1 MWKKAQNLQTVE
13 VQKAKISN
21 EVVDKQFII
30 DFKSFFC
37 FFLAFIEKDLFNP
50 VN

>member
-30 DFKSFFC
+30 NFKS

>member
-13 VQKAKISN
+13 VQKAKISS

-30 DFKSFFC
+30 NFKIFFFWLLLRKIC
-37 FFLAFIEKDLFNP
+37 LIQ
-50 VN
+50 

>member
-30 DFKSFFC
+30 NFKSF